1 MNEELQSTNEELQT
15 MNDELRNRSTELN
28 SSNAFLEAVFTSL
41 RSAVVVL
48 DRELRVQVWNA
59 GALDL
64 WGLRPEEAQGVSFF
78 TLDIGLPVGELHQ
91 PIREILSGAA
101 RHRERMLTATNRK
114 GKRIAC
120 QVSAAPLLGPDC
132 AVTGVILLMDDT
144 EAASA

>member
-59 GALDL
+59 GASDL
-64 WGLRPEEAQGVSFF
+64 WGLRPEEAQRASFF
-78 TLDIGLPVGELHQ
+78 SLDIGLPVAELHQ
-91 PIREILSGAA
+91 PIKDVLSGASVYRDA
-101 RHRERMLTATNRK
+101 VLHAITRK
-114 GKRIAC
+114 GRSVEC
-120 QVSAAPLLGPDC
+120 RVTVSPLLGGDRS
-132 AVTGVILLMDDT
+132 VTGAILLME
-144 EAASA
+144 EAG